1 MKVINIP
8 KIKDIQTSEFIL
20 RDRPIK
26 SKNNEKEDPII
37 EFIVI
42 NLYLFL
48 EICKGIAQEKISIK
62 NEINNKNDC
71 VILSNWDKLT

>member
-8 KIKDIQTSEFIL
+8 KIKDIYTSPMIL
-20 RDRPIK
+20 RDKPIK
-26 SKNNEKEDPII
+26 SKNNEKEEPII

-48 EICKGIAQEKISIK
+48 EICKGIAQEKISIRK
-62 NEINNKNDC
+62 ERNNKNDC
-71 VILSNWDKLT
+71 VILSNCDKLI

>member
-1 MKVINIP
+1 M
-8 KIKDIQTSEFIL
+8 IL

-26 SKNNEKEDPII
+26 SKNNDKEEPII

-71 VILSNWDKLT
+71 VILSNCDKFTWYTKIKNLSDNK